1 MNKCC
6 FSGRQM
12 KKSARG
18 ITLREK
24 DSVMDDVYS
33 ALSHTIR
40 RQIISMIGDQGAVS
54 YTDLTELGLEPGTLY
69 FHLDNLSKSDEP
81 LVSRTGNKLY
91 TLTELGQ
98 AAYEIIQQSED
109 QVEAV
114 VTTRESESTTRDLVL
129 DILAMKPIVKRI
141 QSDPL
146 RFFFEIVVFLGFYGY
161 LAAEVDLLPVFL
173 FFLQGSFDT
182 GVTILAALIAWITT
196 YLLVEALSIPIL
208 RKRGLSRG
216 LFASIPMAF
225 VPHMLVELMWYFI
238 PALGI
243 LSGWPLTILLFGII
257 SWSTYILTIALAR
270 AKAVRSSRAAI
281 VTLIVTNLNILFL
294 ALISSALI

>member
-1 MNKCC
+1 
-6 FSGRQM
+6 
-12 KKSARG
+12 
-18 ITLREK
+18 
-24 DSVMDDVYS
+24 MDDVYS

-40 RQIISMIGDQGAVS
+40 RQIIAMIGNQGAVS

-69 FHLDNLSKSDEP
+69 FHLDNLSKSDDP

-91 TLTELGQ
+91 SLTELGQ
-98 AAYEIIQQSED
+98 AAYDIIQQSED

-114 VTTRESESTTRDLVL
+114 VITRECESTTRDLVL

-146 RFFFEIVVFLGFYGY
+146 RFFFEIVVFLGLYGY
-161 LAAEVDLLPVFL
+161 FAAEVGLLPVFL
-173 FFLQGSFDT
+173 FFLQGAFDT
-182 GVTILAALIAWITT
+182 GITILAAMVAWITT

-208 RKRGLSRG
+208 RKRGMSRG
-216 LFASIPMAF
+216 LFAAIPMAF

-238 PALGI
+238 PEWGV
-243 LSGWPLTILLFGII
+243 LSGWPLTVLLFGII
-257 SWSTYILTIALAR
+257 SWSTYILTIALSR

-281 VTLIVTNLNILFL
+281 VTLIVTNLNILLL
-294 ALISSALI
+294 AIVSSALI